1 MSTQKTIVLTAFVK
15 KITIMSDKYQ
25 TANTQAFSTL
35 AWISFGISFVGM
47 VVGILYLNLDV
58 YQKAFIGMTYL
69 FSISSCFVL
78 SKVVRDKQESQD
90 YIKRIEQAKTEQMIS
105 KYVGTDES

>member
-1 MSTQKTIVLTAFVK
+1 MST
-15 KITIMSDKYQ
+15 KYQ
-25 TANTQAFSTL
+25 NSNTQAFSTL

-47 VVGILYLNLDV
+47 VVGLIYLDMDM

-78 SKVVRDKQESQD
+78 AKVVRDKQEGED
-90 YIKRIEQAKTEQMIS
+90 YVKKIEHAKTEQMIS
-105 KYVGTDES
+105 KYIGSEEN

>member
-1 MSTQKTIVLTAFVK
+1 MST
-15 KITIMSDKYQ
+15 KYQ
-25 TANTQAFSTL
+25 NSNTQAFSTL

-47 VVGILYLNLDV
+47 VVGLIYLDMDM

-78 SKVVRDKQESQD
+78 AKVVRDKQEGED
-90 YIKRIEQAKTEQMIS
+90 YVKKIEHAKTEQMIS
-105 KYVGTDES
+105 KYIGSEES